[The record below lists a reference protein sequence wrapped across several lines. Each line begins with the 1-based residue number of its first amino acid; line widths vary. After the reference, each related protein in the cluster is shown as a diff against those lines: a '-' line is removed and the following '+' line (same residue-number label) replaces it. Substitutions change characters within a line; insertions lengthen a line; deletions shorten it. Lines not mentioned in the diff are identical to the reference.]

1 MLLIERFTALLQEE
15 LGQKYLVLANDAFSR
30 QFTTPT
36 ATPYGLAFDI
46 NYQAFSEYAD
56 TAVAVL
62 QLTPI
67 NLTHTE
73 YYIRQAQ
80 YTLNFWLPIDTK
92 ESSNFY
98 GDIKRLIERF
108 SLPFSLDESNPK
120 KLLATMSEPTLSSAS
135 VDGSGTGQRVS
146 YQVTG
151 TISMFDDDLATGED
165 LQIFLYAFGV
175 EAEVKNASNVSISS
189 TTDNNLLIKQGM
201 LKGSEEPSV
210 NSFSIT
216 FSVYDDKG
224 ANWALLKIK
233 EKAFG
238 NKEILTPEPEA
249 DTERKKRKVKTTIYH
264 LGVPVRSFWAIMS
277 VTYSNAGK
285 TSFGEYTVT
294 LVDSG
299 E

>member
-1 MLLIERFTALLQEE
+1 MLLIERFTTLLQEE

-36 ATPYGLAFDI
+36 VTPYGLAFDI

-80 YTLNFWLPIDTK
+80 YTLNFWIPIDTK
-92 ESSNFY
+92 ESINFY
-98 GDIKRLIERF
+98 GDIERLIERF
-108 SLPFSLDESNPK
+108 SFPFFLDSNSK
-120 KLLATMSEPTLSSAS
+120 KLLATMSEPTLSSTTA
-135 VDGSGTGQRVS
+135 DGSGTGQRVS

-151 TISMFDDDLATGED
+151 TISIFDDNLATGED
-165 LQIFLYAFGV
+165 LQIFLYAFGEDV
-175 EAEVKNASNVSISS
+175 EVKNISNISISS
-189 TTDNNLLIKQGM
+189 TTDNSLLIKQGA

-224 ANWALLKIK
+224 VNWALFKIK
-233 EKAFG
+233 EKAFE
-238 NKEILTPEPEA
+238 NKEILTREA
-249 DTERKKRKVKTTIYH
+249 NTERKKRKVKTTIYH
-264 LGVPVRSFWAIMS
+264 LGVPIRSFWAIMS
-277 VTYSNAGK
+277 VTYTNAGK